1 MIVKVNFKEKM
12 LVEDKMPDILL
23 CTIQKGIVPVML
35 FGRLK

>member
-12 LVEDKMPDILL
+12 LVEDKMSDILL